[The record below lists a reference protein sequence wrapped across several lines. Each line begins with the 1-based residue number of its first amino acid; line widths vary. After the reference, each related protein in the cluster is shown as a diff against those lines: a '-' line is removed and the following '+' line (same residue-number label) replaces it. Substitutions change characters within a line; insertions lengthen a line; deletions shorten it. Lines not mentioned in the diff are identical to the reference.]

1 MRGTA
6 TPITAAMTAEE
17 LDEAGLL
24 RLLQLTSP
32 SLPVGAFA
40 WSQGLEAAVDKGWI
54 TAEAD
59 AAHWVAGM
67 VSHGLGRMEIPVLLR
82 VHAQLGAGAFDQ
94 AGAWNRW
101 LLACRETRELW
112 EEDTHIGAALGRL
125 LASLE
130 APMMAEWQRHH
141 GRAPLSYAAGFALAA
156 VDSAL
161 PARTAALGYLWAYCE
176 NQAAALIKLGV
187 LGQTG
192 AQRLLGRLHEP
203 IRKAIRDGSALSDDD
218 LGMSLPG
225 LALASA
231 HHETQH
237 SRLFRS

>member
-1 MRGTA
+1 
-6 TPITAAMTAEE
+6 MTADR

-54 TAEAD
+54 TAETD
-59 AAHWVAGM
+59 AAHWVDG
-67 VSHGLGRMEIPVLLR
+67 VVTHGLARLEVPVLLR
-82 VHAQLGAGAFDQ
+82 LHEQLVTREFDR

-112 EEDTHIGAALGRL
+112 EEDSHIGAALGRL
-125 LASLE
+125 LTSLE
-130 APMMAEWQRHH
+130 APVMADWLGHH
-141 GRAPLSYAAGFALAA
+141 GRAPLSYTAAFALAA
-156 VDSAL
+156 VHLAL

-192 AQRLLGRLHEP
+192 AQRLLGCLHEP
-203 IRKAIRDGSALSDDD
+203 IRNGLRSGRALSDAD
-218 LGMSLPG
+218 LGVSLSG

>member
-1 MRGTA
+1 
-6 TPITAAMTAEE
+6 MTADG

-24 RLLQLTSP
+24 RLLQLASP
-32 SLPVGAFA
+32 SLPIGAFA

-54 TAEAD
+54 TGQAD
-59 AAHWVAGM
+59 AAHWVEG
-67 VSHGLGRMEIPVLLR
+67 VVTHGLARLDIPILLR
-82 VHAQLGAGAFDQ
+82 LHAQLGARAFDR

-125 LASLE
+125 LTSLE
-130 APMMAEWQRHH
+130 APVMTDWQRHH
-141 GRAPLSYAAGFALAA
+141 DRAPLSYVAAFALAA
-156 VDSAL
+156 VHLAL

-192 AQRLLGRLHEP
+192 AQRLLGGLHEP
-203 IRKAIRDGSALSDDD
+203 MRDAIHGAGALSDAD
-218 LGMSLPG
+218 LGMSLAG
-225 LALASA
+225 LAMASA

>member
-1 MRGTA
+1 
-6 TPITAAMTAEE
+6 MTVDS

-40 WSQGLEAAVDKGWI
+40 WSQGLETAVDKGWI
-54 TAEAD
+54 TSESD
-59 AAHWVAGM
+59 AAHWVES
-67 VSHGLGRMEIPVLLR
+67 VVTHGLARLEIPVLLR
-82 VHAQLGAGAFDQ
+82 LHAQLDARAFDR

-125 LASLE
+125 LTSLE
-130 APMMAEWQRHH
+130 APVMAEWRRHH
-141 GRAPLSYAAGFALAA
+141 DRTPLSYAGAFALAA
-156 VDSAL
+156 VHLAL

-192 AQRLLGRLHEP
+192 AQRLLGGLHAT
-203 IRKAIRDGSALSDDD
+203 IREGICGAAAWSDAD
-218 LGMSLPG
+218 LGISLPG